1 MVRFRRRPEAG
12 APTLW
17 QRAENSKLFTSQT
30 LPAGTRWAFLLACSR
45 CGRTIRCLMSH
56 SRQRD
61 KLSSMERRKS
71 FAQENFGLI
80 SWLPSIFTFTFSRL
94 EWETNTDDRWTRGRS
109 NNFPQKPRALSRSIT
124 WSFFAQ
130 ATTAHDRCESFSCFL
145 LLIVHTHA
153 KLIDVVARLLT
164 FIGCIFFLSPRYV
177 LPNGKQFII
186 FSATSSLGGDTNG
199 WNLSYHLAN

>member
-1 MVRFRRRPEAG
+1 M
-12 APTLW
+12 L
-17 QRAENSKLFTSQT
+17 
-30 LPAGTRWAFLLACSR
+30 
-45 CGRTIRCLMSH
+45 
-56 SRQRD
+56 
-61 KLSSMERRKS
+61 
-71 FAQENFGLI
+71 
-80 SWLPSIFTFTFSRL
+80 SIFTFTFSRL
-94 EWETNTDDRWTRGRS
+94 EWETNTDDRGTRGRS

-177 LPNGKQFII
+177 LPKMASNSLFSQLPRRWVVTLTVGTYLII
-186 FSATSSLGGDTNG
+186 WPIKSSHALVFCCFRDFEDGMASEKMQIQVAGEME
-199 WNLSYHLAN
+199 